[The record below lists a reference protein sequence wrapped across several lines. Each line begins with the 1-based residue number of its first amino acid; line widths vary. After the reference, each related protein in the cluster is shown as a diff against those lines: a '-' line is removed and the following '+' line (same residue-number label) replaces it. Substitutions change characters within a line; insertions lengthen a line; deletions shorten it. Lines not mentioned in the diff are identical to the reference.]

1 MSKKPSPIK
10 ISTSDAAKLAE
21 VISRMQKCADQVE
34 KDILLS
40 EDLLAKDQERE
51 VKNLSFLHQNECAD
65 KLGEAEGLLK
75 DLFMDV
81 DKAKKLGHPQVK
93 EIERDVK
100 NLHER
105 WANDCAVYR
114 DVYDQVQDLEL
125 KQKIDWGP
133 LLDSKLRQLENQEF
147 GPSLSDLEKQM
158 ATHKIMHQEI
168 EAYSNQLQPG
178 PTLSQD
184 KYNALKNK
192 YDQLY
197 SRSVQRRTH
206 LSSLYEYMQSCSKE
220 LVYLSSQQDRI
231 LNRDWSDRMV
241 DPAGVRTEYE
251 KFKTNGLQA
260 HEGEIGQL
268 HEEGDRL
275 IDSGHPAKEAVQACQ
290 SKIQSEWQRFL
301 NLCLAQEEHLDNIR
315 DYKKFQLDAET
326 LSNSLHRLH
335 SNLDPKLLKD
345 KSNQEVVLAIEGDDP
360 ALQRNEQ
367 RLSALRDLSRTV
379 VPLKQRWS
387 TPSSRT
393 PVVSLCNWV
402 VPQGS
407 VSRGQ
412 NLTLRSNTD
421 PKNWEVQDDRGQV
434 LAVPGACF
442 MVPAPD
448 QEVLSRVDSL
458 QRELS
463 ELKERRAKLLSSL
476 KTSTLEKV
484 APQKAVTI
492 SSVPDDPKAK
502 ELVKSLDQ
510 INAALERIH
519 KEILR
524 RLREPLD
531 NRNPGQDLATRLQEH
546 EKTALALNKL
556 ESEKAALQR
565 EMQPIITQK
574 PLGPTTSTLPVKLST
589 INNRIDDIS
598 TLMDLYKKKASAS
611 LFLEKH
617 MQKVDGIVSGF
628 EEKLAKNGAIQNK
641 PNALP
646 ACTQELQAL
655 KKDAASQKDELN
667 KLGKELELTE
677 QACNSLQ
684 QNFSEYCPDI
694 RRQENRVKV
703 LRNRFNNVNT
713 QLSDRLALVQEA
725 TNKNQDF
732 QNASQSL
739 DFFLFNLPNN
749 TVKPSDDAAQISAKQ
764 YSQMRVVEDIEKK
777 SADLDRVKNLSRD
790 LQNLL
795 NTYEAK
801 SSTYRDTL
809 YGPEEDDDDENDE
822 EEEVLSLNKRQPS
835 TMAQAVQKKEKD
847 LLNLYSE
854 VSAKNNQLLKQLS
867 TTKNIKARNEDMA
880 NHVVVIQQQQLQ
892 TQQKDLEASDS
903 LKRELNEEISRR
915 MRAESDLETYTKRFV
930 SLKSRR
936 GVERLEEKEV
946 VQYYRDPK
954 LEVELEAL
962 RRKIQ
967 DESTKRS
974 RTHTEIEILNQ
985 RMTTLQLELSRIE
998 PKLITKVLTEYERDP
1013 ALDREA
1019 ARMREEME
1027 RIRLQLQTQNSETI
1041 HVKTEL
1047 SVLAQQKPKIR
1058 EKVVKKEVVRLEK
1071 DPEMLKSVLTFQN
1084 DLADEESRCQILHD
1098 NIFSVRSEIN
1108 ILERVIPTIEPKIV
1122 TKVVKK
1128 VDQDPNMLEE
1138 VKKLRICLEE
1148 EKDENVILM
1157 KDLTTLQLRY
1167 GEIEKIMPKVEIN
1180 EIINELYRVD
1190 PETEVELVRLRKELQ
1205 ELNRN
1210 RSEIDKEI
1218 ISITSTLSTLRA
1230 QKPKVEY
1237 KEVTQEVIKQ
1247 EKSPEVQR
1255 ELQRLTHQVAR
1266 LQSNVDSTMELL
1278 IRLRKERD
1286 QLKEERSTV
1295 ETKLVTKE
1303 LIKYEDDPLLL
1314 KEADRMRRNLR
1325 EEIHQRRTLEESL
1338 FDLQNIYITL
1348 ERQRPEEKIITQ
1360 EVVRLQKDPKQIQE
1374 YEKLNRTVD
1383 EEVKARRKLEQEV
1396 RQLRA
1401 LLQEKES
1408 MLTQM
1413 DDRQKKI
1420 QVEAELRQIKARILE
1435 LETTTPPVEEKII
1448 IEEVLKV
1455 ERDPN
1460 LEKLTGGIRLE
1471 LETEGNEIS
1480 RLEREIRNI
1489 RIRLEML
1496 QKEKSMEKVVYREV
1510 VRVEKDP
1517 TVEAERDLL
1526 RDKVSQEKNKRRDVE
1541 DALQSLTLK
1550 ITQLMSS
1557 KTVVSQ
1563 EETILITNK
1572 EALQREK
1579 EDLLRQFRAL
1589 EAQRHSINVTF
1600 QQQSKLVSERTLMA
1614 RQRSLKTTTEIQ
1626 RLEKEILNEKD
1637 KIHQKETMI
1646 IELQNN
1652 IQKEDQA
1659 ETHTRETNM
1668 STRVSILDPE
1678 TGKDLSPYDA
1688 YLQGLLSREQYIHLA
1703 ELECDWEEITS
1714 TGPEGDSSIIQ
1725 DRKSGKQYSV
1735 KDALMVG
1742 RLSEYDLN
1750 RYRDGK
1756 MSISEFAL
1764 LVAGETRV
1772 LPMPP
1777 LPPPSPGLRSP
1788 TKLQPSSPL
1797 PLTSTSR
1804 LSSYGSLNN
1813 LSGSL
1818 NSLSSSFNNLSN
1830 FGSSNHLSSSTQNLS
1845 TSTAGDEFFP
1855 ISGIYDNTT
1864 DSRMSV
1870 RSALTRKIIDADTA
1884 LKLLEAQAASGG
1896 IVDLMK
1902 KDKLSVHKAAQQG
1915 LIDQSQMYK
1924 LLNAQKAFTGVEDP
1938 VTKERL
1944 AVGPATQKGYI
1955 PEENAR
1961 RYIEAQYLTGGL
1973 VDPAKAGRLSLAD
1986 ALDAKL
1992 IDENMAKNLRDESQ
2006 HTKELLDPI
2015 TKEKISYKQAME
2027 RCKKDVTTGLLLLP
2041 AVSTEGNAP
2050 SYSTFKF
2057 ASATRVITS

>member
-1 MSKKPSPIK
+1 MSDPQMEGKS
-10 ISTSDAAKLAE
+10 
-21 VISRMQKCADQVE
+21 QFF
-34 KDILLS
+34 LL
-40 EDLLAKDQERE
+40 
-51 VKNLSFLHQNECAD
+51 
-65 KLGEAEGLLK
+65 
-75 DLFMDV
+75 
-81 DKAKKLGHPQVK
+81 
-93 EIERDVK
+93 
-100 NLHER
+100 
-105 WANDCAVYR
+105 
-114 DVYDQVQDLEL
+114 
-125 KQKIDWGP
+125 
-133 LLDSKLRQLENQEF
+133 
-147 GPSLSDLEKQM
+147 
-158 ATHKIMHQEI
+158 
-168 EAYSNQLQPG
+168 
-178 PTLSQD
+178 
-184 KYNALKNK
+184 
-192 YDQLY
+192 
-197 SRSVQRRTH
+197 
-206 LSSLYEYMQSCSKE
+206 
-220 LVYLSSQQDRI
+220 
-231 LNRDWSDRMV
+231 
-241 DPAGVRTEYE
+241 
-251 KFKTNGLQA
+251 
-260 HEGEIGQL
+260 
-268 HEEGDRL
+268 
-275 IDSGHPAKEAVQACQ
+275 
-290 SKIQSEWQRFL
+290 
-301 NLCLAQEEHLDNIR
+301 
-315 DYKKFQLDAET
+315 
-326 LSNSLHRLH
+326 
-335 SNLDPKLLKD
+335 
-345 KSNQEVVLAIEGDDP
+345 
-360 ALQRNEQ
+360 RNEQ

-795 NTYEAK
+795 NV
-801 SSTYRDTL
+801 S
-809 YGPEEDDDDENDE
+809 P
-822 EEEVLSLNKRQPS
+822 SLFVKPR
-835 TMAQAVQKKEKD
+835 EKD

-867 TTKNIKARNEDMA
+867 TTKNIKNEDMA

-1777 LPPPSPGLRSP
+1777 LPPPS
-1788 TKLQPSSPL
+1788 
-1797 PLTSTSR
+1797 
-1804 LSSYGSLNN
+1804 
-1813 LSGSL
+1813 L